1 MRKTNKLIMCLL
13 LVVAMVMQLAS
24 VGFAAISTT
33 TIGAVSYTYNAET
46 KTYTASVA
54 TRGLENDA
62 MLVIAEYDASGNVKA
77 SNVSRTAAN
86 AKDGF
91 LKASV
96 KVSDEANEVKAFV
109 WDKDY
114 SPFNFDTALSKEY
127 SAEDIEIYFDGVPF
141 AEAIGEELEL
151 DGEYNFA
158 LPVQEGDFRLPR
170 ITFDFNGNTIDADV
184 KTDGEALKTVIT
196 FEAGERTATPNT
208 ITNKNNETTVFKA
221 TRYEY
226 SKPWVHTVTIN
237 YVLPEAEGYITRDM
251 TAKRTG
257 VNGLYGAGND
267 AQYDYIMEYKLP
279 EGAEYGEIS
288 FKADSFANQYTIIV
302 AEPLEAA
309 TKGTDAIVK
318 ADGSPVTWVDEIG
331 TFAAY
336 DYTLSGDDRINEP
349 WDQSRVTY
357 AQMSSDTSV
366 VLKGATTDNGDQV
379 TFKTCTPTDSK
390 KHYRVMR
397 RLQESDGYFVTGAKI
412 AEGDRDP
419 SYQKVQ
425 YTQVPDHLL
434 GYNYITNY
442 GSAQYDMTVSMTV
455 NQDVKLHFISNS
467 NGNGVKMVNADGTE
481 TPVSATTLATA
492 DRFKREY
499 QNTVIFDAFS
509 AAYAVK
515 YMGMDESIFFK
526 TGTYTYDKI
535 VVDGVTY
542 KYPSDAYV
550 VRNWAQ
556 ARRIIADVDFNYGV
570 YLLPEYVES
579 TGIGAVVSGTTA
591 TVNKKSIAEYA
602 AMFKEIKGTEP
613 LISTPVINTNLTYN
627 GSKVTYA
634 ASLQPVIREFNGA
647 STNKSIFSDRAGVAQ
662 QRHTG
667 MIVSYPEAFDL
678 EDSTFI
684 TTAVKYGDGG
694 EGDRTMYNLYGNI
707 NKLENYEHQPLYSF
721 TVARDAEV
729 LIFSTGNNAGYY
741 HGYLEK
747 PENGWTVSTISE
759 PIVYAHVSNAVAP
772 DANESVS
779 CPVLNRVYRKVF
791 NAGDTVTIYTPG
803 NSNCVFVPFIK
814 EINLPHTADAAAITV
829 DGTALEGFD
838 KDVVT
843 YTYSFND
850 IARETLPVVEVT
862 AVDST
867 SEVEI
872 TYNKSLEAP
881 SAAVTITD
889 ANGKEKVYT
898 INFVNTGVAEV
909 TNLYLCTEGN
919 IIPQAYLGETATG
932 DAKATNLPKYIKNG
946 FGLDMTI
953 WTDRTNYK
961 VTVVNDES
969 LVGLDVIKT
978 CVAWWNASNPE
989 RTVWDKSSQGIY
1001 VPWVNFKTTRAA
1013 KVMVFKT
1020 SNNNAAAYESYGFTR
1035 ATNSDGYFKI
1045 VRDGGNVNSSTNMYW
1060 KDVDAG
1066 ELVSVPNDKETSNSY
1081 TILIKYADYE

>member
-1 MRKTNKLIMCLL
+1 MCLL
-13 LVVAMVMQLAS
+13 LVVTMVMQLAS
-24 VGFAAISTT
+24 VSFAAISTT

-46 KTYTASVA
+46 KTYTASVSA
-54 TRGLENDA
+54 RGLENDA
-62 MLVIAEYDASGNVKA
+62 MLIIAEYDASGNVKA
-77 SNVSRTAAN
+77 SGISRTAAN

-96 KVSDEANEVKAFV
+96 TVTDEANEVKAFV
-109 WDKDY
+109 WDKNHA
-114 SPFNFDTALSKEY
+114 PFNLDTALSKEY

-151 DGEYNFA
+151 DSKYDFA

-196 FEAGERTATPNT
+196 FEAGERTATPST

-237 YVLPEAEGYITRDM
+237 YVLPEAEGYITKDM
-251 TAKRTG
+251 TAKRTGG

-267 AQYDYIMEYKLP
+267 AQYDYVMEYKLP

-288 FKADSFANQYTIIV
+288 FKADSFANQYTIII

-318 ADGSPVTWVDEIG
+318 ADGSPVTWVDEKG

-336 DYTLSGDDRINEP
+336 EYTLSGDDRINEP

-366 VLKGATTDNGDQV
+366 VLKGATSDNGTQV
-379 TFKTCTPTDSK
+379 TFKTCTPSDGSG
-390 KHYRVMR
+390 HYRVMR

-412 AEGDRDP
+412 AEGYRDP
-419 SYQKVQ
+419 SSQKVQ

-442 GSAQYDMTVSMTV
+442 GAEQYDMTVSMTV
-455 NQDVKLHFISNS
+455 NQDVKLHFISTAN
-467 NGNGVKMVNADGTE
+467 NNGVKKVNADDTE

-499 QNTVIFDAFS
+499 LNTMEFDGFS

-515 YMGMDESIFFK
+515 YMGMDESIFFR
-526 TGTYTYDKI
+526 TGDYTFTYPDKYA
-535 VVDGVTY
+535 GKTY
-542 KYPSDAYV
+542 KYTTDAYV

-556 ARRIIADVDFNYGV
+556 ARRISADTTFNYGM
-570 YLLPEYVES
+570 YLLPQYVES

-591 TVNKKSIAEYA
+591 TVNKKSIAEYV

-613 LISTPVINTNLTYN
+613 LVSTPVINTNLIYN

-634 ASLQPVIREFNGA
+634 AGLQPVIREFNGA

-694 EGDRTMYNLYGNI
+694 EDDKTMYRLYGNI
-707 NKLENYEHQPLYSF
+707 DKLADYKHQPLYSF

-729 LIFSTGNNAGYY
+729 LIFSTGANAGFY

-747 PENGWTVSTISE
+747 PENGWTVSTVSE
-759 PIVYAHVSNAVAP
+759 PITYVHLSNEVAL
-772 DANESVS
+772 DAKESVS

-803 NSNCVFVPFIK
+803 NTDCVFVPFIK
-814 EINLPHTADAAAITV
+814 EINLPHTADAANITI

-838 KDVVT
+838 KDVMT

-850 IARETLPVVEVT
+850 IARATLPVVAAT
-862 AVDST
+862 AVDPT
-867 SEVEI
+867 SNVEI
-872 TYNKSLEAP
+872 TYNKSFEAP
-881 SAAVTITD
+881 SAKVTITD

-919 IIPQAYLGETATG
+919 IIPKEYLGETATG
-932 DAKATNLPKYIKNG
+932 DANATNLPKYIKNG
-946 FGLDMTI
+946 FGKDMTI

-978 CVAWWNASNPE
+978 CVAWWNESNPE
-989 RTVWDKSSQGIY
+989 NTVWSKASNGVY
-1001 VPWVNFKTTRAA
+1001 VSWVNFKTTRAA

-1020 SNNNAAAYESYGFTR
+1020 TNNNATAYQSCGFTH
-1035 ATNSDGYFKI
+1035 ATNDYGYFKI

-1066 ELVSVPNDKETSNSY
+1066 ELVSVPNDTEAYNSY
-1081 TILIKYADYE
+1081 TILIKYADYK